1 MRSERR
7 SAASPGSSSTGAAG
21 RGDRS
26 ASSSAGSF
34 CASTYACWETRPLAH
49 LPARSAPVTTATDIA
64 DRLAPP
70 RAASRQRALGACPSS
85 TAS

>member
-34 CASTYACWETRPLAH
+34 CASTYVFWETRSLAQP
-49 LPARSAPVTTATDIA
+49 PALLAPVTTAADI
-64 DRLAPP
+64 P
-70 RAASRQRALGACPSS
+70 
-85 TAS
+85 